1 MIYSLS
7 KICSKDY
14 LPKTAMGAAK
24 KHDHDEEGVIK
35 IISYISLAR
44 SIPENRKTLGR
55 SFLAF
60 RMCKVFP
67 GSRMGI
73 FFSKLRPCG
82 FLLGFPQDIY
92 HTIEKFVR

>member
-1 MIYSLS
+1 M
-7 KICSKDY
+7 
-14 LPKTAMGAAK
+14 PKTAMGAAK

-73 FFSKLRPCG
+73 FFEVEALWLLIG
-82 FLLGFPQDIY
+82 FSSGHISHD
-92 HTIEKFVR
+92 